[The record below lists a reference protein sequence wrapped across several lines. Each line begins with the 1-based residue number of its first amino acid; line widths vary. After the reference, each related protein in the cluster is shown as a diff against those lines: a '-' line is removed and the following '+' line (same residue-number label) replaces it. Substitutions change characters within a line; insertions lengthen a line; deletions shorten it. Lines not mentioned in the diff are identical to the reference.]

1 MRPVLQSG
9 HGVAAARQG
18 IGRAMGIDPSDGSQV
33 DTSWKKGHSE
43 LLILG
48 MSPFLLPDQQGDRRP
63 PVHLSANPLSTGV
76 VGALAQGFGFLTSDF
91 GVGTGQDLG
100 S

>member
-18 IGRAMGIDPSDGSQV
+18 IGRAMRTGPSDGSQAV
-33 DTSWKKGHSE
+33 AGGKKARSE
-43 LLILG
+43 FLILAL
-48 MSPFLLPDQQGDRRP
+48 SRFLVPDQQGDRRP
-63 PVHLSANPLSTGV
+63 RVRLLAQPLSAGGLWARLLRV
-76 VGALAQGFGFLTSDF
+76 
-91 GVGTGQDLG
+91 LG